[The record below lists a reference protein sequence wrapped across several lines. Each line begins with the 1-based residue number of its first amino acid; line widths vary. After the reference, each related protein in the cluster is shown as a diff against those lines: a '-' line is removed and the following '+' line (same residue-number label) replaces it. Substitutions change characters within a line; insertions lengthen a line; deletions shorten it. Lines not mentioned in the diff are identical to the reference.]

1 MTYGDFVIRFK
12 HKFIRNIYMRE
23 HIKESHHL
31 ETLEN
36 YYEIYQKFFS
46 ISIGLLSIF
55 NNYNKNDEINVE
67 VSHFIEENFAD
78 DSIDKLKNCVM
89 QTEIK
94 NALQPS
100 AGRVPKFNLNAYTFV
115 YDMLVYF
122 PNSDIQYETFTTD
135 SFFINVYHLIKMKIH
150 LHHSHITG
158 KILGYAHNLSN
169 TKVTKKS
176 APDIPVIA
184 HNLFGFGLYY
194 SIKGYIASAWCSKEL
209 NIGGTNLTQI
219 NFSNI
224 IGEIKF
230 IDSLKCYQKSLG
242 DLASTLSH
250 EEKISVKKLTEQF
263 FNQHDYFCK
272 VWPYLNSKKRTKF
285 WRSYQRGKVLYL
297 MS

>member
-1 MTYGDFVIRFK
+1 
-12 HKFIRNIYMRE
+12 
-23 HIKESHHL
+23 
-31 ETLEN
+31 
-36 YYEIYQKFFS
+36 
-46 ISIGLLSIF
+46 
-55 NNYNKNDEINVE
+55 
-67 VSHFIEENFAD
+67 
-78 DSIDKLKNCVM
+78 
-89 QTEIK
+89 
-94 NALQPS
+94 
-100 AGRVPKFNLNAYTFV
+100 
-115 YDMLVYF
+115 MLVYF
-122 PNSDIQYETFTTD
+122 PNSDIQYETFTT
-135 SFFINVYHLIKMKIH
+135 SAFFINVHRLIKMKIH